1 MFTERTS
8 VGLDVHARSVV
19 AAAIDTQSGATK
31 TARLVSSPVE
41 VVGWVA
47 SLPGPCA
54 VTYEAGGSGFW
65 LARAFTAAGVRCEVA
80 APSKIV
86 RPAGDRV
93 KTDTRDAVLLARL
106 LRMDEITSVRVPSV
120 SEEAAR
126 DLVRAREDCRIEL
139 MAARHQLSKLLLRH
153 GHVYSGGTTWNA
165 VHEQWLRGLRFDQ
178 YGTQAAFDTYYEQ
191 VIFTA
196 ARRRQLDEKIEE
208 LAAGSEFT
216 PMVHR
221 LCCLRGIA
229 MLTGFALAV
238 EVAEW
243 TRFTPVSI
251 GAYLGL
257 TPGEASSGDKRT
269 VTSITKAGNTH
280 ARRLLIEAAW
290 HHKPAYRPGN
300 TLLRRWNQ
308 APGPV
313 VARAH
318 QGNKR
323 LHQRWLDFDAR
334 HKRPVIANVAVA
346 RELAGWCHTLATMP

>member
-19 AAAIDTQSGATK
+19 AAAIDTVTGATR
-31 TARLVSSPVE
+31 TARLVPAPSE
-41 VVGWVA
+41 VIGWVQG
-47 SLPGPCA
+47 LPGGCA
-54 VTYEAGGSGFW
+54 VTYEAGGTGFG
-65 LARAFTAAGVRCEVA
+65 LARAFAEVGIRCEVA

-93 KTDTRDAVLLARL
+93 KTDAKDAMLLARL
-106 LRMDEITSVRVPSV
+106 LRMDEISPVRVPTV

-126 DLVRAREDCRIEL
+126 DLVRAREDCRVEL
-139 MAARHQLSKLLLRH
+139 MMARHQLSKLLLRH

-165 VHEQWLRGLRFDQ
+165 EHERWLRSIRLDQ
-178 YGTQAAFDTYYEQ
+178 YGTRAAFETYFEQ

-196 ARRRQLDEKIEE
+196 ARRRQLDQQIEA
-208 LAAGSEFT
+208 LAADSEFT
-216 PMVHR
+216 AMVNR
-221 LCCLRGIA
+221 LCCLRGVA
-229 MLTGFALAV
+229 ALTGFALAV
-238 EVAEW
+238 EIAEW

-257 TPGEASSGDKRT
+257 TPGEASSGEKRT

-300 TLLRRWNQ
+300 TILARWNK

-313 VARAH
+313 VAKAH
-318 QGNKR
+318 QANKR
-323 LHQRWLDFDAR
+323 LHERWTAFDAR
-334 HKRPVIANVAVA
+334 HKKPAIANVAIA
-346 RELAGWCHTLATMP
+346 RELAGWCHTLATM